1 MRYLWGVWGRGCDR
15 LCLMEKVW
23 PGMGVWDSLIPSL
36 RFHSHLRLPKTWQR
50 WFLTAEYLSS
60 SKEQQEKLHGSPWPS
75 TCVLWEAFKRVQ
87 HSLKPPCQQER
98 HLRLMFTHSTVFSKP
113 VFFFFNSQTLESLHW
128 HLRYGSHSATCWCA
142 ALDAGSG
149 TFKVSFASNVLF

>member
-1 MRYLWGVWGRGCDR
+1 MYSIHSNLCVSKRDTLDSCLPIR
-15 LCLMEKVW
+15 L
-23 PGMGVWDSLIPSL
+23 
-36 RFHSHLRLPKTWQR
+36 F
-50 WFLTAEYLSS
+50 
-60 SKEQQEKLHGSPWPS
+60 
-75 TCVLWEAFKRVQ
+75 
-87 HSLKPPCQQER
+87 
-98 HLRLMFTHSTVFSKP
+98 FSKP